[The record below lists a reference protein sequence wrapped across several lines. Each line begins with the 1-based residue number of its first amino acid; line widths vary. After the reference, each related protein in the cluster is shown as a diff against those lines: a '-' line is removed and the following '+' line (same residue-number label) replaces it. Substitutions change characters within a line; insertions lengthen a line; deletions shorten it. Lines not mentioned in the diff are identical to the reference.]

1 MTGHGGTNDRTV
13 IVFGGTFDPPHR
25 AHLTLPLLAA
35 DAIAADHVLFVP
47 AGCNPQKMDRRPTSG
62 QHRIAMLEAALAG
75 DSRASVSSIEVDREG
90 ATYMVDTLRQLR
102 AMERWQGVRL
112 RLLIGADQALN
123 FRTWKAWEEIV
134 TLAEP
139 LIMPRG
145 DQDVKTLLEALK
157 ALFPEDPATWCGR
170 VLDLPRRSDRSE
182 EIRSDLSEEIPLED
196 QLTPEV
202 AAYIHRHGLYEDGG
216 VDDAAQ

>member
-1 MTGHGGTNDRTV
+1 MTANGDTNDRTV
-13 IVFGGTFDPPHR
+13 IIFGGTFDPPHR

-35 DAIAADHVLFVP
+35 DAIAADHVLFIP

-62 QHRIAMLEAALAG
+62 RHRIAMLEAALAG
-75 DSRASVSSIEVDREG
+75 DSRASVSSIEVDRDG
-90 ATYMVDTLRQLR
+90 ATYMVDTLRQLS
-102 AMERWQGVRL
+102 AMERWQGTCL

-123 FRTWKAWEEIV
+123 FRSWKAWEEIV

-145 DQDVKTLLEALK
+145 DQDVKTLLEALRE
-157 ALFPEDPATWCGR
+157 LFPEDPEAWCGR

-182 EIRSDLSEEIPLED
+182 EIRSDLSAELPLED

-202 AAYIHRHGLYEDGG
+202 EAYIHRHGLYGHGEDDG
-216 VDDAAQ
+216 ASN